1 VLHGLLC
8 LGFSSAYLSA
18 VLKTFR
24 GATYCGQKR
33 ERREK
38 LQYSVNWFY
47 KEKKKVKKEKR
58 EKHQKQKSEKRPKHI
73 SHWLH

>member
-8 LGFSSAYLSA
+8 LGFLSA
-18 VLKTFR
+18 NCSAV
-24 GATYCGQKR
+24 
-33 ERREK
+33 

-47 KEKKKVKKEKR
+47 KEKSKKKVKKEKR

-73 SHWLH
+73 SNFAALVD